1 MNWLSWLDRH
11 AGRILGIALVLM
23 ALLAVLLLAGCAS
36 RSYLEAISDARS
48 GVQAAQQ
55 TPDAAARERLYDAV
69 GRRILALTDA
79 IPSLPAPLHSPAE
92 IVAAPDAY
100 CEAAAPAPAYQAPP
114 PPPPSPWERFRH
126 LGDTMIRW
134 GSILFACAGTLALVG
149 WIAGRLGWAGII
161 WSIVG
166 SPVTSGIARL
176 AASLGG
182 GSALLGTGV
191 VWATTYWWAIVLAA
205 LLALA
210 WAAITHRKD
219 LARMLARFKAWRS
232 RA

>member
-1 MNWLSWLDRH
+1 MRLWPW
-11 AGRILGIALVLM
+11 AILVLAFL
-23 ALLAVLLLAGCAS
+23 ALSGCAS
-36 RSYLEAISDARS
+36 RSYLEAISDVRA

-55 TPDAAARERLYDAV
+55 TPDAAARARLFDAV
-69 GRRILALTDA
+69 GRRILTLTGA
-79 IPSLPAPLHSPAE
+79 IPSIPTPVQTPSE
-92 IVAAPDAY
+92 IVADPDAY
-100 CEAAAPAPAYQAPP
+100 CSAAPPAPDYQAPP
-114 PPPPSPWERFRH
+114 PPLPSPWERFRH

-134 GSILFACAGTLALVG
+134 GGILFACAGTLALVG
-149 WIAGRLGWAGII
+149 WIAGKLGWAGII

-182 GSALLGTGV
+182 GSALMGTGV

-219 LARMLARFKAWRS
+219 LAKILARFKAWRS
-232 RA
+232 KP